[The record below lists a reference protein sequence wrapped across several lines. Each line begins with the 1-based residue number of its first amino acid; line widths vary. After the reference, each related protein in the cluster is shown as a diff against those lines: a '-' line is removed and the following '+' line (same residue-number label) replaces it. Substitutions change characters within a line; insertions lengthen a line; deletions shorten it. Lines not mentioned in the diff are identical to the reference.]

1 MYISLNYVQNID
13 FNFLKVIR
21 FIISN
26 FLLVIMKG
34 NTMVGYLVLE
44 NGEIFEGER
53 IGYNVD
59 TACEVVFNTGM
70 VGYIETF
77 TDPSYAG
84 QGIVMTYPLIGN
96 YGIIPEDT
104 ESDKIWA
111 KAVFIHELAEFESN
125 FRTKENL
132 EKFLRDYKIPG
143 LTNINTRK
151 LTKILRDAGTMKG
164 YITSNI
170 NDIDDIMQKIKEYEV
185 GKVVDIVTSKEIKVY
200 GKGKKKKVALMD
212 YGFKHNIVNS
222 LLKRDVEVTVFP
234 ADTPAEEIIAMKPD
248 GIMLSNGPGDPKDC
262 EFQIKNVKKLYD
274 TNIPI
279 LGICLG
285 HQLMGI
291 ALGAKTAKLKY
302 GHRGPNHPVK
312 DLKEDRVHITSQN
325 HGYYILDESINKDVA
340 EISHINLNDGT
351 VEGLRYK
358 NKKIFTVQFHP
369 EACPGP
375 EDTAYI
381 FDEFIDMMSL

>member
-1 MYISLNYVQNID
+1 
-13 FNFLKVIR
+13 
-21 FIISN
+21 
-26 FLLVIMKG
+26 
-34 NTMVGYLVLE
+34 MVGYLVLE
-44 NGEIFEGER
+44 NGEVFEGER
-53 IGYNVD
+53 IGVTMD

-70 VGYIETF
+70 AGYIETF

-96 YGIIPEDT
+96 YGVIPEDT
-104 ESDKIWA
+104 ESDRIWA
-111 KAVFIHELAEFESN
+111 KAVFIHELADFESN
-125 FRTKENL
+125 FRTKYNL
-132 EKFLRDYKIPG
+132 DKFLRDYKIPG

-164 YITSNI
+164 YVTSSINNI
-170 NDIDDIMQKIKEYEV
+170 DEIMERIKAYEV
-185 GKVVDIVTSKEIKVY
+185 GKVVDEVTSKQIRVY
-200 GKGKKKKVALMD
+200 GKGKSKKVALID

-222 LLKRDVEVTVFP
+222 LLKRDCEVTVFP
-234 ADTPAEEIIAMKPD
+234 AGTTDINVDEFD
-248 GIMLSNGPGDPKDC
+248 GIMLSNGPGDPEDC
-262 EFQIKNVKKLYD
+262 IYQIKNVKKLYSTD
-274 TNIPI
+274 IPI

-285 HQLMGI
+285 HQLMGL
-291 ALGAKTAKLKY
+291 ATGAKTAKLKY

-312 DLKEDRVHITSQN
+312 DLKEGRVHITSQN
-325 HGYYILDESINKDVA
+325 HGYYIVEDSVDKKIA
-340 EISHINLNDGT
+340 EVSHINLNDGT

-381 FDEFIDMMSL
+381 FDEFVKML

>member
-1 MYISLNYVQNID
+1 MI
-13 FNFLKVIR
+13 
-21 FIISN
+21 
-26 FLLVIMKG
+26 
-34 NTMVGYLVLE
+34 GYLVLE
-44 NGEIFEGER
+44 NGDIFEGER

-70 VGYIETF
+70 VGYVETF

-96 YGIIPEDT
+96 YGIIPEDS

-111 KAVFIHELAEFESN
+111 KAIFIHDLAEFESN
-125 FRTKENL
+125 FRTKQNL
-132 EKFLRDYKIPG
+132 DKFLKDFRVPG
-143 LTNINTRK
+143 LTNVNTRK
-151 LTKILRDAGTMKG
+151 LTKVLRNSGTMKG
-164 YITSNI
+164 YLTSNI
-170 NDIDDIMQKIKEYEV
+170 SNMNEIKERIKAYTV
-185 GKVVDIVTSKEIKVY
+185 GNV
-200 GKGKKKKVALMD
+200 
-212 YGFKHNIVNS
+212 

-234 ADTPAEEIIAMKPD
+234 ANTTAEKIIAFKPD

-262 EFQIKNVKKLYD
+262 EFQIRNLKKLYEE
-274 TNIPI
+274 NIPI

-291 ALGAKTAKLKY
+291 ATGAKTAKLKY

-312 DLKEDRVHITSQN
+312 DIKKDRVYITSQN
-325 HGYYILDESINKDVA
+325 HGYYILEESVNPKIA
-340 EISHINLNDGT
+340 EVSHINLNDKT

-358 NKKIFTVQFHP
+358 NKKICTVQFHP

-381 FDEFIDMMSL
+381 FDDFVMSL

>member
-26 FLLVIMKG
+26 
-34 NTMVGYLVLE
+34 
-44 NGEIFEGER
+44 FEGER

>member
-1 MYISLNYVQNID
+1 MI
-13 FNFLKVIR
+13 
-21 FIISN
+21 
-26 FLLVIMKG
+26 
-34 NTMVGYLVLE
+34 GYLVLE
-44 NGEIFEGER
+44 NGDIFEGER

-96 YGIIPEDT
+96 YGIIPEDS

-111 KAVFIHELAEFESN
+111 KAIFIHDLAEFESN
-125 FRTKENL
+125 FRTKQNL
-132 EKFLRDYKIPG
+132 DKFLKDFRVPG
-143 LTNINTRK
+143 LTNVNTRK
-151 LTKILRDAGTMKG
+151 LTKVLRNSGTRKG
-164 YITSNI
+164 YLTSNI
-170 NDIDDIMQKIKEYEV
+170 SNMNEIKERIKAYTV
-185 GKVVDIVTSKEIKVY
+185 GNVVDLVTSREIKTY
-200 GKGKKKKVALMD
+200 GKGKNKRVALLD

-234 ADTPAEEIIAMKPD
+234 ANTTAEKIIAFKPD

-262 EFQIKNVKKLYD
+262 EFQIRNLKRLYEQ
-274 TNIPI
+274 NIPI

-291 ALGAKTAKLKY
+291 ATGAKTAKLKY

-312 DLKEDRVHITSQN
+312 DLKKDRVYITSQN
-325 HGYYILDESINKDVA
+325 HGYYILEESVNPKIA
-340 EISHINLNDGT
+340 EVSHINLNDRT
-351 VEGLRYK
+351 VEGLKYK
-358 NKKIFTVQFHP
+358 NKNISTVQFHP

-381 FDEFIDMMSL
+381 FDDFVKSL

>member
-1 MYISLNYVQNID
+1 
-13 FNFLKVIR
+13 
-21 FIISN
+21 
-26 FLLVIMKG
+26 
-34 NTMVGYLVLE
+34 MVGYLVLE

-53 IGYNVD
+53 IGYSMD

-70 VGYIETF
+70 AGYIETF

-104 ESDKIWA
+104 ESDRVWA

-125 FRTKENL
+125 FRTKYNL
-132 EKFLRDYKIPG
+132 DKFLRDYKIPG
-143 LTNINTRK
+143 LSNINTRK

-170 NDIDDIMQKIKEYEV
+170 SNMDDIMKKIKEYEV
-185 GKVVDIVTSKEIKVY
+185 GNVVDEVTSKDIKVY
-200 GKGKKKKVALMD
+200 GRGKSKKVALMD

-222 LLKRDVEVTVFP
+222 LLKRDCEVTVFP
-234 ADTPAEEIIAMKPD
+234 ADTPAEKVIGMKPD
-248 GIMLSNGPGDPKDC
+248 GIMLSNGPGDPEDC
-262 EFQIKNVKKLYD
+262 IFQIKNVKKLYSTD
-274 TNIPI
+274 IPI

-285 HQLMGI
+285 HQLMGL
-291 ALGAKTAKLKY
+291 ATGAKTAKLKY

-312 DLKEDRVHITSQN
+312 DLKEGRVHITSQN
-325 HGYYILDESINKDVA
+325 HGYYIVEDSVDSKIA
-340 EISHINLNDGT
+340 EVSHINLNDGT

-381 FDEFIDMMSL
+381 FDEFIKMMTN

>member
-1 MYISLNYVQNID
+1 
-13 FNFLKVIR
+13 
-21 FIISN
+21 
-26 FLLVIMKG
+26 
-34 NTMVGYLVLE
+34 MVGYLVLE

-96 YGIIPEDT
+96 YGITPEDT